1 MQKYLEMRSDDNDA
15 LLVTLDA
22 SHVRLKISGVEI
34 RLRNLGKQVKVEQI
48 HPHKFRRTMA
58 TRAIERDVTNMMYPY
73 MTFNDDTEV
82 THSQMLDDGSVKVY
96 IETPVEDGFKNLTC
110 LLAEYQ
116 YENHG
121 YDEKELNYWKAF
133 IQNNAHIIMELA
145 KEGGFVNATAV

>member
-1 MQKYLEMRSDDNDA
+1 MR
-15 LLVTLDA
+15 
-22 SHVRLKISGVEI
+22 
-34 RLRNLGKQVKVEQI
+34 
-48 HPHKFRRTMA
+48 
-58 TRAIERDVTNMMYPY
+58 NMMYPY

-96 IETPVEDGFKNLTC
+96 IETPIEDGFKNLTC
-110 LLAEYQ
+110 LLPEYQ

-121 YDEKELNYWKAF
+121 YDEKELNYWKEF

>member
-1 MQKYLEMRSDDNDA
+1 
-15 LLVTLDA
+15 
-22 SHVRLKISGVEI
+22 
-34 RLRNLGKQVKVEQI
+34 
-48 HPHKFRRTMA
+48 
-58 TRAIERDVTNMMYPY
+58 MMYPY

-96 IETPVEDGFKNLTC
+96 IETPIEDGFKNLTC
-110 LLAEYQ
+110 LLPEYR

-121 YDEKELNYWKAF
+121 YDEKELNHWKEF

>member
-1 MQKYLEMRSDDNDA
+1 
-15 LLVTLDA
+15 
-22 SHVRLKISGVEI
+22 
-34 RLRNLGKQVKVEQI
+34 
-48 HPHKFRRTMA
+48 MA

-110 LLAEYQ
+110 LLPEYQ

-133 IQNNAHIIMELA
+133 IENNAHIIMELA

>member
-1 MQKYLEMRSDDNDA
+1 
-15 LLVTLDA
+15 
-22 SHVRLKISGVEI
+22 
-34 RLRNLGKQVKVEQI
+34 
-48 HPHKFRRTMA
+48 
-58 TRAIERDVTNMMYPY
+58 MYPY

-82 THSQMLDDGSVKVY
+82 THSQMLEDGSVKVY

-110 LLAEYQ
+110 WLPKYQ

-121 YDEKELNYWKAF
+121 YDVKELEQWKEF

>member
-1 MQKYLEMRSDDNDA
+1 
-15 LLVTLDA
+15 
-22 SHVRLKISGVEI
+22 
-34 RLRNLGKQVKVEQI
+34 
-48 HPHKFRRTMA
+48 
-58 TRAIERDVTNMMYPY
+58 MMYPY

-110 LLAEYQ
+110 LLPEYQ

-121 YDEKELNYWKAF
+121 YDEKELNHWKEF

-145 KEGGFVNATAV
+145 KEGEFVNATAV

>member
-110 LLAEYQ
+110 LLPEYQ
-116 YENHG
+116 
-121 YDEKELNYWKAF
+121 
-133 IQNNAHIIMELA
+133 
-145 KEGGFVNATAV
+145 